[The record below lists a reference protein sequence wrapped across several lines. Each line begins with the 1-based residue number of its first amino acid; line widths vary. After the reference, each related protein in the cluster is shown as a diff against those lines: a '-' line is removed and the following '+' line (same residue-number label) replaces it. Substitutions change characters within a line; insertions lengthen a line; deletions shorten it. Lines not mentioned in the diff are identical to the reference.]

1 MRLSTLKP
9 YILLL
14 VAVIVFLTA
23 WTTESVYKRTGR
35 LFHQRVFGFTI
46 QMPENWQVKDEG
58 KISSSGDYMISF
70 GPKLDEEAILYFG
83 LFPVKGLSL
92 MEFANETLIELEL
105 TESMTLT
112 EEKHGD
118 LACLVSNQKLSVDT
132 SEEFPSVTTVFS
144 RIGDNYMRVFFMC
157 GDSES
162 KKEIN
167 DFLDTIKVA
176 DELREISFLNV
187 TNYAFYGSPNT
198 IDATNEMLLY
208 SNDPELMIDITS
220 SDGSERMIFDDFAY
234 PARFPEGEVSDEYG
248 YRSQYYQ
255 DGRYYVDNRKKVMD
269 VYIPDMKMD
278 VRNFHITLDMR
289 FEGGHPVKGNGIVF
303 RGSEKG
309 FYLFDLSPDG
319 FYALYQFKG
328 GFVNLVEKTF
338 FKTASSYEDNHVEIE
353 VKDDTLIL
361 SLDGLEVERVKVSDE
376 LPSGFLGLYVCAG
389 SWVSFDN
396 YYIEIND

>member
-9 YILLL
+9 YILLTI
-14 VAVIVFLTA
+14 AVIVFLTA
-23 WTTESVYKRTGR
+23 WTSESVYKRSGR
-35 LFHQRVFGFTI
+35 LFHQRVFGFTM
-46 QMPENWQVKDEG
+46 QMPENWQVKDQGE
-58 KISSSGDYMISF
+58 ISTSGDYMISF
-70 GPKLDEEAILYFG
+70 GPNLNEEAKLYFC

-92 MEFANETLIELEL
+92 MEFANETMFELEL
-105 TESMTLT
+105 TNSITFT
-112 EEKHGD
+112 EEKYGD
-118 LACLVSNQKLSVDT
+118 LDCLVSNQKLSVDS
-132 SEEFPSVTTVFS
+132 SEEFPSITTVFS

-157 GDSES
+157 GDSGS
-162 KKEIN
+162 RKEIN

-187 TNYAFYGSPNT
+187 ANYAQYGSLNT

-220 SDGSERMIFDDFAY
+220 SDGSERMVFDDFAY
-234 PARFPEGEVSDEYG
+234 PARFPEGEVADEYG
-248 YRSQYYQ
+248 YRAQYYQ
-255 DGRYYVDNRKKVMD
+255 DGRYFVDNRKKLMD
-269 VYIPDMKMD
+269 VYIPDIKMD
-278 VRNFHITLDMR
+278 IRNFHITLDMR

-319 FYALYQFKG
+319 FYALYQYKG
-328 GFVNLVEKTF
+328 GFVNLIDKTF
-338 FKTASSYEDNHVEIE
+338 FKTASSYEDNHIEIE
-353 VKDDTLIL
+353 VKDNTLIL
-361 SLDGLEVERVKVSDE
+361 SLDGRQVERATVSDD

-396 YYIEIND
+396 YYVEIND